1 MQDEPGRRADEPVAA
16 PVPLHAPYPSPVP
29 RLSPPRPQGSA
40 LGRAAR
46 LALVGAAFAVA
57 VAVRFP
63 LCPFALITR
72 HPCPG
77 CGLTRAALALATGD
91 LREAIH
97 FHPLVIPV
105 VPVVALLLLQGSY
118 NYVRHGRWYTFAFQQ
133 TRFVTLGSIV
143 LAVAMIAVWFAR
155 FFGAFGGPV
164 AV

>member
-1 MQDEPGRRADEPVAA
+1 MDKPIAA
-16 PVPLHAPYPSPVP
+16 PVPVPHAPHPYPVAHPSA
-29 RLSPPRPQGSA
+29 PPRPKGSA

-46 LALVGAAFAVA
+46 LAAVGAVLGVA

-91 LREAIH
+91 LREAVH
-97 FHPLVIPV
+97 FHPLVIPI
-105 VPVVALLLLQGSY
+105 VPIVALLALQGSY